1 MKAALISLVAASLAA
16 GPAQAGFMTLT
27 CQNARGV
34 YELTLDDDQGRFV
47 STQGGAQTQLVL
59 RGLVKEGGGV
69 NARGHVAGRGTDF
82 TFAQRGSSA
91 TITYSFGNGGKQVD
105 DCRVTSLSR

>member
-1 MKAALISLVAASLAA
+1 MKAALISLVAAPLAA
-16 GPAQAGFMTLT
+16 GSAQAGFMSLT
-27 CQNARGV
+27 CQGTRGA

-47 STQGGAQTQLVL
+47 STQGGAQTQLIL

-69 NARGHVAGRGTDF
+69 TARGHVAGRGTDF
-82 TFAQRGSSA
+82 AFTQRGSSA

-105 DCRVTSLSR
+105 DCRVTAQSR